1 MMGGRH
7 TAPKPGTDMF
17 MAGVILV
24 LLAMLAAVLIPGALG
39 M

>member
-7 TAPKPGTDMF
+7 TASKPGTDMF
-17 MAGVILV
+17 MAGVILL
-24 LLAMLAAVLIPGALG
+24 LLAMLAAVLVPGALG

>member
-17 MAGVILV
+17 MAAIILT
-24 LLAMLAAVLIPGALG
+24 LLAMLAAVVIPGALG